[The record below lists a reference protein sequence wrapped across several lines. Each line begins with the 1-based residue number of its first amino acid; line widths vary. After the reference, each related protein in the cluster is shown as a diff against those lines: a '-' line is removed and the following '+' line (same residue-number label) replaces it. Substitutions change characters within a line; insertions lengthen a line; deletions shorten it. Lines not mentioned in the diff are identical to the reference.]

1 MAENEPKVDLEMAS
15 DNLYQEEIFTDRR
28 VGTIQR
34 LTPVTKDGGPDTTRT
49 IVYVG
54 QTQILTPAG
63 GLPITFEIEA
73 ASLGEATRKFSEAAE
88 VAIEDTMRRLEELR
102 RDAASSIIVPG
113 AGGAGSA
120 GGVPGGGVPGG
131 GVPGGGI
138 KMP

>member
-1 MAENEPKVDLEMAS
+1 MAEKEPKVDLEMAS

-34 LTPVTKDGGPDTTRT
+34 LTPVTKDGGPDTTRS

-73 ASLGEATRKFSEAAE
+73 TSLGEATRKFSEAAE
-88 VAIEDTMRRLEELR
+88 AAIEDTMRRLEELR

-113 AGGAGSA
+113 AGGAGPA
-120 GGVPGGGVPGG
+120 GGVPGG

-138 KMP
+138 KVP

>member
-1 MAENEPKVDLEMAS
+1 M
-15 DNLYQEEIFTDRR
+15 
-28 VGTIQR
+28 
-34 LTPVTKDGGPDTTRT
+34 T
-49 IVYVG
+49 IVYEG
-54 QTQILTPAG
+54 KTQILTPAG

-73 ASLGEATRKFSEAAE
+73 TSLGEATLKFSEAAE

-131 GVPGGGI
+131 GI

>member
-1 MAENEPKVDLEMAS
+1 MAENEPRVDLEMAS

-34 LTPVTKDGGPDTTRT
+34 LTPVTKDGGPDTTRS
-49 IVYVG
+49 ILYVG

-73 ASLGEATRKFSEAAE
+73 GSLGEATRKFSQAAE
-88 VAIEDTMRRLEELR
+88 AAIEDTMRRLEELR

-113 AGGAGSA
+113 AGGAGPG

>member
-1 MAENEPKVDLEMAS
+1 MAEEQRKVDLDMAP

-34 LTPVTKDGGPDTTRT
+34 LTPVTRDGGPDQSRS
-49 IVYVG
+49 VLYVG

-73 ASLGEATRKFSEAAE
+73 SSLGEASRKFGDAAE
-88 VAIEDTMRRLEELR
+88 VAIEETMRRLEELR

-113 AGGAGSA
+113 SGGAGPAA
-120 GGVPGGGVPGG
+120 GGVPGGGM
-131 GVPGGGI
+131 PGGGI
-138 KMP
+138 KLP

>member
-1 MAENEPKVDLEMAS
+1 MAEKEPKVDLEMAS

-34 LTPVTKDGGPDTTRT
+34 LTPVTKDGGPDTTRS

-63 GLPITFEIEA
+63 GLPITFDIEA
-73 ASLGEATRKFSEAAE
+73 TSLGEATRKFSEAAE
-88 VAIEDTMRRLEELR
+88 AAIEDTMRRLEELR

-113 AGGAGSA
+113 AGGAGPA
-120 GGVPGGGVPGG
+120 GGTPGG

-138 KMP
+138 KVP

>member
-1 MAENEPKVDLEMAS
+1 MAENEPRVDLEMAS
-15 DNLYQEEIFTDRR
+15 DNLYQEELFTDRR

-34 LTPVTKDGGPDTTRT
+34 LTPVTKDGGPDTTRS
-49 IVYVG
+49 ILYVG

-73 ASLGEATRKFSEAAE
+73 GSLGEATRKFSQAAE
-88 VAIEDTMRRLEELR
+88 AAIEDTMRRLEELR

-113 AGGAGSA
+113 AGGAGPG